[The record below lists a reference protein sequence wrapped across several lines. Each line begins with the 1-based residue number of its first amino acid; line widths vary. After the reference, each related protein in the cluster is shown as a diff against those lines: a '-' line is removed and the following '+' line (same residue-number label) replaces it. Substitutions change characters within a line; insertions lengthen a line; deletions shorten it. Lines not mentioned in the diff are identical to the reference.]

1 MRRRPVLLL
10 ALPTLAACEQARLP
24 LEAGTGPAPA
34 LPPPSPALLPTVS
47 IAKPVGWGEAMPRPA
62 PGLAVTAFARGLT
75 NPRNV
80 LVLPNGDVLVAES
93 AAPPRRPSANL
104 RRRIARA
111 VMGAA
116 GAGRPSANRIT
127 LLRDADGDGI
137 AETRSTLLE
146 GLNSPFGMAL
156 VGGVL
161 YVADTDAIRGF
172 PFRPGVLRIDAPGT
186 LLTPLPAGEIN
197 AHWTKNLLATP
208 DGKSLFV
215 AIGSNSDHGER
226 GLENETD
233 RARIWLVD
241 IATGRHR
248 PYATGLRNPVGM
260 ALTPGPA
267 PVLWTA
273 VNERDELGSDLV
285 PDYMTSLRDGGFYG
299 WPWSYYGQHI
309 DTRVAPPNPE
319 AVARA
324 IAPDYA
330 LGPHTASLGLAI
342 GAPSGLPAPFAAGA
356 FIGQHGSWNRRPP
369 SGYKVVFVPFAGARP
384 SGPPQEV
391 LTGFLDEEG
400 RARGRPVGVALDG
413 RGGLLVADDL
423 GDAVWRVRSA

>member
-10 ALPTLAACEQARLP
+10 ALPALAACEQARLP
-24 LEAGTGPAPA
+24 VEAGFGPNPT
-34 LPPPSPALLPTVS
+34 LPPPSPALLPTVN
-47 IAKPVGWGEAMPRPA
+47 IAKPVGWGDAMPSPA
-62 PGLAVTAFARGLT
+62 PGLAVTPFARGLT
-75 NPRNV
+75 NPRNL

-93 AAPPRRPSANL
+93 GAPPRRPAANL
-104 RRRIARA
+104 RRRIARM

-146 GLNSPFGMAL
+146 GLNSPYGMAL
-156 VGGVL
+156 IGDAL
-161 YVADTDAIRGF
+161 FVADTDAIRRF
-172 PFRPGVLRIDAPGT
+172 PFRPGMLRIDAPGT
-186 LLTPLPAGEIN
+186 VLAPLPAGPIN
-197 AHWTKNLLATP
+197 AHWTKNLLPTP
-208 DGKSLFV
+208 DGKALFV

-226 GLENETD
+226 GLENEAD
-233 RARIWLVD
+233 RAMIWRVD
-241 IATGRHR
+241 IATGAHR
-248 PYATGLRNPVGM
+248 VYASGLRNPVGM
-260 ALTPGPA
+260 ALAPGPA
-267 PVLWTA
+267 PMLWTV

-285 PDYMTSLRDGGFYG
+285 PDYLTAVRDGGFYG
-299 WPWSYYGQHI
+299 WPWSYFGQRV
-309 DTRVAPPNPE
+309 DTRVDPPNPE

-330 LGPHTASLGLAI
+330 LGAHTASLGLVIA
-342 GAPSGLPAPFAAGA
+342 APSGLPAPFAAGA

-384 SGPPQEV
+384 SGPPQDV
-391 LTGFLDEEG
+391 LTGFLEEEG

-423 GDAVWRVRSA
+423 GDTVWRVRGA